1 MDSKTQNRKSFVG
14 FVVACV
20 LIMVGAMVAAGYR
33 LWMVF
38 TTDSREVFQQMRP
51 VDYFITVAA
60 LLMIFVF
67 FRLGKSKR

>member
-1 MDSKTQNRKSFVG
+1 MDTKTQNRKSFIG
-14 FVVACV
+14 FVTACV

-38 TTDSREVFQQMRP
+38 TTDWREVFQQMRP

-67 FRLGKSKR
+67 FRLGRSKR